1 MLNMPR
7 VLGHVATVRRHS
19 VCGPLMMPRR
29 DNDRIG
35 RISERFLDGIL
46 VVALTAASALVIFYV
61 VFRGII

>member
-1 MLNMPR
+1 
-7 VLGHVATVRRHS
+7 
-19 VCGPLMMPRR
+19 MMPRR